1 MFKKTYTPKKEKD
14 CKIKK
19 YNLINMK
26 MQSQVHIFRC
36 CYLFDYSCKI
46 IQKYEGSYKSH
57 LTKFGFSL
65 SVHKETFNTQFYDT
79 YESVRDVVE
88 FF

>member
-1 MFKKTYTPKKEKD
+1 MSFYVCFKKRILPKKEKD

-46 IQKYEGSYKSH
+46 IQKYEDSDKSDCTCIRKRSTNNFMAPTRV
-57 LTKFGFSL
+57 LEL
-65 SVHKETFNTQFYDT
+65 L
-79 YESVRDVVE
+79 
-88 FF
+88 